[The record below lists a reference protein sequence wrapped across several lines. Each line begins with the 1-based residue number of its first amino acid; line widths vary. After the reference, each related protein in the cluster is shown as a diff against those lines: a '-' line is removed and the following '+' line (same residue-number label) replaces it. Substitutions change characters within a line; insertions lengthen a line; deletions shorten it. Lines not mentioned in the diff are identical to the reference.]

1 MAALWFRKPH
11 PRGESQVLLVKRS
24 EVLHAF
30 TSWKLKTF
38 VCLVLA
44 VSLPLF
50 PTRRLNLSR
59 SPCVNNQPV
68 WRLFFSICSVF
79 VPPQS
84 ISHPHPY
91 FQVPGLNPLSGLSA
105 WVLQSC
111 RHAVIGLRVILNC
124 RPPCGFGCPA
134 LRQHDDGFRVNRQ
147 DERQLISYLFVTH
160 KICVDTFIDS
170 LRGRVD
176 KPISANL
183 WETLCSRPADVSAGI

>member
-1 MAALWFRKPH
+1 MHLHRENWKHLSAWSSQFPFRCFPH
-11 PRGESQVLLVKRS
+11 VDL
-24 EVLHAF
+24 
-30 TSWKLKTF
+30 T
-38 VCLVLA
+38 LA
-44 VSLPLF
+44 GHPVS
-50 PTRRLNLSR
+50 
-59 SPCVNNQPV
+59 CQQPASV
-68 WRLFFSICSVF
+68 ATLFSICSVF

>member
-1 MAALWFRKPH
+1 MHLHRENWKHLSAWSSQFPFRCFPH
-11 PRGESQVLLVKRS
+11 VDL
-24 EVLHAF
+24 
-30 TSWKLKTF
+30 T
-38 VCLVLA
+38 LA
-44 VSLPLF
+44 GHP
-50 PTRRLNLSR
+50 
-59 SPCVNNQPV
+59 VNNQPV
-68 WRLFFSICSVF
+68 WRLFLAF
-79 VPPQS
+79 VLS
-84 ISHPHPY
+84 SHPHSY

-124 RPPCGFGCPA
+124 RPPCGFGCPP
-134 LRQHDDGFRVNRQ
+134 LRQHDDGFRVDRQ
-147 DERQLISYLFVTH
+147 DERQLISYLFVTQ